1 MKALIDG
8 DILVYSCGFASDA
21 AAKEQG
27 IEAEPVEFCLN
38 GVKETVRSLCE
49 HTDSDS
55 YLILLTGKN
64 NFRLKVDPEYKANR
78 KDAARPFHYDAIRRY
93 LEEHHPCVISD
104 GEEADDLMGRL
115 QSLTAPDLTST
126 VIISKDK
133 DLDMIAGW
141 HYNWSKNNRDKGMY
155 FVHPIDGLR
164 MFYKQLITGDATDN
178 IPGVY
183 KLFKRKA
190 TKALLEPLDIMR
202 NERDMLV
209 YVLNDV
215 YNGDVELLDKQAK
228 LLWIRTT
235 ETWEEHFSNM

>member
-1 MKALIDG
+1 
-8 DILVYSCGFASDA
+8 
-21 AAKEQG
+21 
-27 IEAEPVEFCLN
+27 
-38 GVKETVRSLCE
+38 
-49 HTDSDS
+49 
-55 YLILLTGKN
+55 
-64 NFRLKVDPEYKANR
+64 
-78 KDAARPFHYDAIRRY
+78 
-93 LEEHHPCVISD
+93 
-104 GEEADDLMGRL
+104 
-115 QSLTAPDLTST
+115 
-126 VIISKDK
+126 
-133 DLDMIAGW
+133 
-141 HYNWSKNNRDKGMY
+141 
-155 FVHPIDGLR
+155 

-215 YNGDVELLDKQAK
+215 YNGDIELLDKQAK